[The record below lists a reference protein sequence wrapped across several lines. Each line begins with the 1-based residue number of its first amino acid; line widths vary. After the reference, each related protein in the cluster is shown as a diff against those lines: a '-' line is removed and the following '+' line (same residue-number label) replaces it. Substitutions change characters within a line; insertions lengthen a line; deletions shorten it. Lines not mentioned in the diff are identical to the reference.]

1 MEAIDYTR
9 EQTQNVKVERLYFA
23 DEVIPPPTAPTD
35 LWWFSWYTA
44 IYTVNTHM
52 NTPNT
57 YALLIEAVERND
69 LVAVKSLVQ
78 RMKVV
83 PDYAL
88 DTAIERNWVDQV
100 AVLAPKSDRRMR
112 NIAMAEACN
121 MRRADVV
128 DVLYPLCDVPKV
140 LSILDKHSGPHIE
153 IWKTTLLQRWDADKL
168 HETLMAEVAVPT
180 LSTSRKM

>member
-35 LWWFSWYTA
+35 LWWFSRYTA

-121 MRRADVV
+121 MRRAEIV
-128 DVLYPLCDVPKV
+128 DELYSVCDVPKV
-140 LSILDKHSGPHIE
+140 LKILDKYSGPHIE
-153 IWKTTLLQRWDADKL
+153 VWKTTLQQRLDDEKL
-168 HETLMAEVAVPT
+168 RAALIQEVSSPT
-180 LSTSRKM
+180 LAAQRKL